1 MKYSL
6 LLLSAVLLLSCRKT
20 ENKTVQKEELP
31 PQNIAL
37 VIDKSISMYS
47 IDFKPNRSEAVL
59 NVLKNVISS
68 KKDNQAFS
76 IVVFAGDSYL
86 ICPLTKNKQ
95 ELLTA
100 IDKATRQITYLRPLK
115 FGTSFSHA
123 LMNAL
128 YSLKGHKGQNSILLF
143 SDGTATIKSDPVNI
157 PVNEAISNGIPI
169 NSIVITP
176 KDFAISPATIDLK
189 NNIGFKKMKAIRV
202 DTVKAKQIPIQTGGM
217 FKIFYTQKD
226 FDQFDLKKVIDN
238 ANYQLP
244 AKENPV
250 KTDPKNMINIYLEI
264 EKRNDSIAK
273 LYP

>member
-20 ENKTVQKEELP
+20 ENKLVQKEELP
-31 PQNIAL
+31 SQNIAL
-37 VIDKSISMYS
+37 VIDKSLSMYS

-100 IDKATRQITYLRPLK
+100 IDKATKQITYLRPLK
-115 FGTSFSHA
+115 LGTSFSHA

-128 YSLKGHKGQNSILLF
+128 YSLKGRKGQNSILFF
-143 SDGTATIKSDPVNI
+143 SDGNTTIDSYPINI
-157 PVNEAISNGIPI
+157 PINEAVSNHIPI

-176 KDFAISPATIDLK
+176 KDFAVSPVRLDL
-189 NNIGFKKMKAIRV
+189 NNNLGFEKIKAIHV
-202 DTVKAKQIPIQTGGM
+202 DTIKAKQIPFKTGGI

-226 FDQFDLKKVIDN
+226 FDQFDLKKIIDN
-238 ANYQLP
+238 TNYQLP
-244 AKENPV
+244 ANENPV
-250 KTDPKNMINIYLEI
+250 KTDPKDIINIYLEI
-264 EKRNDSIAK
+264 EKRNDSITK

>member
-6 LLLSAVLLLSCRKT
+6 ILLSVILLLGCSQT
-20 ENKTVQKEELP
+20 ENKTVQKKDLP

-59 NVLKNVISS
+59 NALKNVISH
-68 KKDNQAFS
+68 KKDHQAFS

-100 IDKATRQITYLRPLK
+100 IDKAAQQITHIKPLK
-115 FGTSFSHA
+115 PGTSFSHA
-123 LMNAL
+123 LLNAL
-128 YSLKGHKGQNSILLF
+128 YSLKGHKGQNSILFF
-143 SDGTATIKSDPVNI
+143 SDGNTTIDSYPISI
-157 PVNEAISNGIPI
+157 PVNEAISNSIPI

-176 KDFAISPATIDLK
+176 KDFAISPTTMDLNFK
-189 NNIGFKKMKAIRV
+189 MGFEKVKAIPV
-202 DTVKAKQIPIQTGGM
+202 DTIKAKQIPAKTGGI

-226 FDQFDLKKVIDN
+226 FDQFDLKNVIDN
-238 ANYQLP
+238 PNYQLP
-244 AKENPV
+244 KESPV
-250 KTDPKNMINIYLEI
+250 NTDPKKLMSIYSDI
-264 EKRNDSIAK
+264 EKKNDSIAK
-273 LYP
+273 LYQ